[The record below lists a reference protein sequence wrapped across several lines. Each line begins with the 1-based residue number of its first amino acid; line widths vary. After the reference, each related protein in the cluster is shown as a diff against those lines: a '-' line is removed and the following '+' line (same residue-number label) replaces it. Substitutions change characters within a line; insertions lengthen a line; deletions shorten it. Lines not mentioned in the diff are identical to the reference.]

1 VAKSRFLATMSH
13 EIRTPMNGILGMAQ
27 LLLMPD
33 VSATDRDDYART
45 ILTSGQSLLT
55 LLNDILDLSKIEAG
69 KFQLESI
76 VFEPEQI
83 AREAHALFA
92 GTAKAKELALIYQWK
107 GPANQRYAA
116 DAHRLRQMLGNLVG
130 NAIKFTAEG
139 SVTIEG
145 TEVECDADG
154 MAVLEYSVQDTGIG
168 VAPEKLQKLFTPFS
182 QADSSTTRE
191 FGGTGLGL
199 SIVRSLAELAG
210 GSVGVSS
217 EPGAGSRFWFRVQ
230 AQRVAAQADARLA
243 GRTAGSTPQAAAGQQ
258 QLSGHI
264 LVAEDNAINTMV
276 IKNLLQR
283 LGLQM
288 TLTKDGSEAF
298 ECIKTGQMFDLVL
311 MDIQMPVMDGYAA
324 TQAIRQWEV
333 QSKAVRR
340 LPIVALT
347 ADAFEEDHQHS
358 LAVGMDDFLTKP
370 VSVDALGTTLAR
382 WLRQGAGTS
391 AAESRMPGPR
401 RMDPT
406 LLAAQLDIVMP
417 LLELNK
423 FDALNK
429 FKELEA
435 LVKGTDLAAPVGE
448 IGLLVRDFKFDA
460 ALERLRATVAA
471 HL

>member
-1 VAKSRFLATMSH
+1 M
-13 EIRTPMNGILGMAQ
+13 
-27 LLLMPD
+27 
-33 VSATDRDDYART
+33 
-45 ILTSGQSLLT
+45 
-55 LLNDILDLSKIEAG
+55 
-69 KFQLESI
+69 LE
-76 VFEPEQI
+76 F
-83 AREAHALFA
+83 
-92 GTAKAKELALIYQWK
+92 
-107 GPANQRYAA
+107 
-116 DAHRLRQMLGNLVG
+116 
-130 NAIKFTAEG
+130 
-139 SVTIEG
+139 
-145 TEVECDADG
+145 
-154 MAVLEYSVQDTGIG
+154 SVQDTGIG
-168 VAPEKLQKLFTPFS
+168 VAAEKLQNLFTPFS

-230 AQRVAAQADARLA
+230 AQRVAAQAEGRLLERSAGDAA
-243 GRTAGSTPQAAAGQQ
+243 QTASGTQ

-276 IKNLLQR
+276 IKTLLQR

-288 TLTKDGSEAF
+288 TLTNDGSEAF
-298 ECIKTGQMFDLVL
+298 ECIKAGQVFDLVL

-324 TQAIRQWEV
+324 TQAIRQWEA
-333 QSKAVRR
+333 QSKAVKR

-370 VSVDALGTTLAR
+370 VSVEALATTLAR
-382 WLRQGAGTS
+382 WLHHGANLNAG
-391 AAESRMPGPR
+391 AMPGLR
-401 RMDPT
+401 RVDSA
-406 LLAAQLDIVMP
+406 LLAAQMDAIVP
-417 LLELNK
+417 LLEHNK
-423 FDALNK
+423 FDALGK
-429 FKELEA
+429 FKELES